1 MTRIH
6 LRGCAPVPLASYLKA
21 LGILRLVAEQMDPDA
36 AGWWEGEHFVLQG
49 AFTEDSLQDFLLNE
63 YRPTPIL
70 APWNGGSGFFP
81 KDNKTGIDG
90 LETSAASRFEDYRK
104 AILFSRSL
112 LDSLGIEQKPEG
124 EDKARLIRLFR
135 AQAPESA
142 LRWFNAAVLLAG
154 EDPRYPPLLGTG
166 GNDGRLDFTNNFMQ
180 RLIEIFD
187 PQSGEPRPRAFAWL
201 ENALHDKPIPGLAE
215 KAIGQFSPGD
225 AGGPNASTGFEAK
238 ALINPWDFVLMLEGA
253 LAFAAATSRRLGTS
267 DNEGMSYPF
276 TVRPTAAG
284 AQSES
289 LDDEK
294 AARAEIWMPIWD
306 SPTSWPELKALLSEG
321 RARIGARPAR
331 DGLDF
336 IRAISGLGI
345 DRGIVAFQR
354 YAFLMRSGKAYLAT
368 PISRVKVRRNPDA
381 DLIGQ
386 LEQGGFL
393 QRIRQIARNENM
405 PGSLRM
411 AAWNLEQALFKMAET
426 GGTSRVQ
433 HALVLYGET
442 VSQMG
447 HLARWDENLVR
458 PPLLDTA
465 WVVHTHDGSAE
476 FQIAAAIA
484 GIGQGKDPALPLA
497 CHLFPLVPCKHEW
510 YWDTDSPDHVWR
522 DGALTTGLAA
532 IAQRR
537 QLTASRNPDYPEK
550 PFYSPVGVPDGIL
563 SAWLSGELS
572 GHADA
577 RIAGLIRGL
586 SLCRIAPLPGSALA
600 RRDGPGLPAA
610 WYALCAFFTPDALLV
625 EAGLLPPEGKL
636 PLDGRILQLLMANRI
651 DEAVN
656 SAWQKLAA
664 HGAALPPF
672 PGKPRFVND
681 LDGRR
686 LLASLVIPMHL
697 PDLIR
702 GFRSILNPQTA
713 PFEPE
718 TMEDAS

>member
-21 LGILRLVAEQMDPDA
+21 LGILRLVAEQKDTTA
-36 AGWWEGEHFVLQG
+36 AGWWEGEHFILQG
-49 AFTEDSLQDFLLNE
+49 ELTKDSLQDFLLNE

-90 LETSAASRFEDYRK
+90 LETSLSSRFDDYRK
-104 AILFSRSL
+104 AILFSKSL
-112 LDSLGIEQKPEG
+112 LERLGIEQKPEG
-124 EDKARLIRLFR
+124 EDKARLLRLFR

-142 LRWFNAAVLLAG
+142 LRWFNAAVLLTG
-154 EDPRYPPLLGTG
+154 EDPHYPPLLGTG

-180 RLIEIFD
+180 RLVEIFN
-187 PQSGEPRPRAFAWL
+187 PESGEPRSSAFAWL
-201 ENALHDKPIPGLAE
+201 DNALRDKPIPGLAD

-253 LAFAAATSRRLGTS
+253 LAFAAASSRRLGAS

-294 AARAEIWMPIWD
+294 AARAEIWMPLWD
-306 SPTSWPELKALLSEG
+306 SPTSWPELQVLLSEG
-321 RARIGARPAR
+321 RARIGGRPAR

-368 PISRVKVRRNPDA
+368 PISRVQVKRNPDT
-381 DLIGQ
+381 DLISQ

-411 AAWNLEQALFKMAET
+411 TAWNLEQALFKMAEI

-433 HALVLYGET
+433 NTLVLYGEV

-447 HLARWDENLVR
+447 HLARWDESLVR
-458 PPLLDTA
+458 PPLLDGA
-465 WVVHTHDGSAE
+465 WVLHAYDGSPE

-484 GIGQGKDPALPLA
+484 GIGQGKDPTLPLA
-497 CHLFPLVPCKHEW
+497 CHLFPLVPCKHGW
-510 YWDTDSPDHVWR
+510 CWDSDSPDYVWR
-522 DGALTTGLAA
+522 DGALTMGLAA

-537 QLTASRNPDYPEK
+537 HLMASRNSDYPEK
-550 PFYSPVGVPDGIL
+550 PFDSRVGVPIGIL
-563 SAWLSGELS
+563 SAWLSRELP

-586 SLCRIAPLPGSALA
+586 SLCRIAPLPGSASA
-600 RRDGPGLPAA
+600 RRDGAGLPAA
-610 WYALCAFFTPDALLV
+610 WFALRALFTPDRILA
-625 EAGLLPPEGKL
+625 EAGLLPLDSQL
-636 PLDGRILQLLMANRI
+636 PLDSRTIQLLMANRI

-656 SAWQKLAA
+656 STWQKLAA

-672 PGKPRFVND
+672 SRKPRFVNG

-686 LLASLVIPMHL
+686 LLASIVIPMYL

-702 GFRSILNPQTA
+702 GLRSILNPQTA
-713 PFEPE
+713 LFEPE
-718 TMEDAS
+718 IMEDVS